1 MVHGSFD
8 IENQYFQGMVES
20 AYKILQP
27 IMHKVL
33 EFEEIVNL
41 KEENK
46 KLKKRISALEI
57 ALKIANKESKE

>member
-1 MVHGSFD
+1 
-8 IENQYFQGMVES
+8 
-20 AYKILQP
+20 
-27 IMHKVL
+27 MHKVL